1 MFLVRVTKHKLS
13 EYIDKLKN
21 SRAKI
26 YCFRLVL
33 LDEDIISKE
42 PLEFEKDI
50 IEKYKLKYEKI
61 RRLRE
66 CFMSHGE
73 VAIIFTLAKSK
84 KINDIK
90 IKIDIIYY
98 NEILLSFK
106 GLYSRLGDNMFI
118 LDKYFEKLK
127 GKYVDYFIDYIRNM
141 LYYFIYK

>member
-1 MFLVRVTKHKLS
+1 
-13 EYIDKLKN
+13 
-21 SRAKI
+21 
-26 YCFRLVL
+26 
-33 LDEDIISKE
+33 
-42 PLEFEKDI
+42 
-50 IEKYKLKYEKI
+50 
-61 RRLRE
+61 
-66 CFMSHGE
+66 MSHGE

-98 NEILLSFK
+98 NETLLSFK